1 MNFEKY
7 QTTIFHIKT
16 DSFKLK
22 HIVSNSN
29 KMTNMK
35 MASETQCTVVVAG
48 DSRVGKTALIQR
60 FVNKTFQQ
68 VSYKSKNNNTILKHN
83 ELPFQHTE

>member
-7 QTTIFHIKT
+7 QNTLFHIKT
-16 DSFKLK
+16 DCFKSK

-68 VSYKSKNNNTILKHN
+68 VSHKSKNNNTIIKHK
-83 ELPFQHTE
+83 ELPLHHEE